1 MSEKAIEHV
10 LSEHSDSLMALAGVV
25 GTGLGMQEGTPCIV
39 VFVEH
44 NRSTELNAQIPSDI
58 EGYPVQVRESGA
70 FRALG

>member
-25 GTGLGMQEGTPCIV
+25 GTGLGMREGAPCIV
-39 VFVEH
+39 VFVEY
-44 NRSTELNAQIPSDI
+44 NRSIELISQIPSDI

-70 FRALG
+70 FRALS